1 MNTAFYMYPARV
13 RRFAL
18 GLSQSELAKR
28 AGVSP
33 TSVVKIERGAKMRPS
48 VAHKIM
54 TELGFTEQEL
64 QDLTSNIL

>member
-1 MNTAFYMYPARV
+1 METTFYMYPARA

-18 GLSQSELAKR
+18 GISQSELAMR

-48 VAHKIM
+48 VAHRIM
-54 TELGFTEQEL
+54 TELGFTEQQL
-64 QDLTSNIL
+64 QEMTSNIL